1 MTTGAGERRQ
11 RWAAFSV
18 RAHRDLG
25 SLATDILLYDRIIL
39 PVPEDEPE
47 YERWIRENWNP
58 DDIAPRVVQVAGRI
72 IPVPWTARL
81 RAEWENRWDAL
92 RALGGEVGY
101 GLTGVVYASY
111 PPAWDE
117 IAASVAPDQLP
128 KRKPA
133 VLAGFQSAEEAKA
146 ELGLVPANGVREST
160 GKPIDNIPGARPVDL
175 VVALHVRRLVHE
187 PNIKDP
193 KEAFETAVSLAE
205 NPRFQCARR
214 NLFDWED
221 NLFVDGWEP
230 GEAEKELSGLEEE
243 YRDAVRATARQ
254 TRLRLA
260 ATLIPKAAGW
270 AVAAAG
276 HPHAK
281 RVVTKSL
288 SFLAGYFVAIPPPM
302 YGPVDPEAH
311 PGAALDMIRAAYR
324 NEHPE
329 PAGERLES
337 DGGIVD

>member
-1 MTTGAGERRQ
+1 MTTGTAERRQ

-25 SLATDILLYDRIIL
+25 SLAADILLYDRIIL

-47 YERWIRENWNP
+47 YERWIRANWNP
-58 DDIAPRVVQVAGRI
+58 ADIAPRVVQAAGRI
-72 IPVPWTARL
+72 IPVPWTAQL
-81 RAEWENRWDAL
+81 RAEWKNRWDAL

-111 PPAWDE
+111 PPAWAE
-117 IAASVAPDQLP
+117 IVASVPSDQLP
-128 KRKPA
+128 PRKPA
-133 VLAGFQSAEEAKA
+133 VLAGFQSAEEARA
-146 ELGLVPANGVREST
+146 ELGLVPASGARESA
-160 GKPIDNIPGARPVDL
+160 GKPGDNIPGARPVDL
-175 VVALHVRRLVHE
+175 VVALQVRRMVHE
-187 PNIKDP
+187 PAVKDP
-193 KEAFETAVSLAE
+193 EEAFLTAVSLAE
-205 NPRFQCARR
+205 NSRFQHARR

-221 NLFVDGWEP
+221 KLFVDGWEP
-230 GEAEKELSGLEEE
+230 EEAEKELLGLEEE

-254 TRLRLA
+254 TRMRLA

-270 AVAAAG
+270 AVAASG

-281 RVVTKSL
+281 GLVTKSL
-288 SFLAGYFVAIPPPM
+288 SFLAGHFTSMPPPM
-302 YGPVDPEAH
+302 YGPIDPETH

-329 PAGERLES
+329 PAEERLES
-337 DGGIVD
+337 DSRIVD